1 MIAWK
6 RGSLPSDTKS
16 STEPRNIHFS
26 ENLQVRKIMPRLCG
40 SLLSCW
46 SFQTVTTSQSQ
57 HLSIPPFFLL
67 RKQEQLQL
75 VFCHCRCLLCPLVLD
90 NGARCSF
97 AAAAQTIAT
106 MQIPPLLAPPD
117 GFQGAVFAGA
127 AKANLKP
134 SKLLVSGMPGATV
147 MAQLTVINEL
157 YPL

>member
-1 MIAWK
+1 
-6 RGSLPSDTKS
+6 
-16 STEPRNIHFS
+16 
-26 ENLQVRKIMPRLCG
+26 
-40 SLLSCW
+40 
-46 SFQTVTTSQSQ
+46 
-57 HLSIPPFFLL
+57 
-67 RKQEQLQL
+67 
-75 VFCHCRCLLCPLVLD
+75 
-90 NGARCSF
+90 
-97 AAAAQTIAT
+97 